1 MLFARIFSGLS
12 SLLFTLSLLMPWP
25 QASGGAEVWIEGF
38 DPYPQQRPMSCEI
51 RSATDVARFW
61 GLPIGEADMTRLLPY
76 SDDPNW
82 GFVGSLDA
90 PPGSLPPV
98 GYGVYAA
105 PIAQML
111 RRVGLNAR
119 AHYGYTLE
127 ALKRELEAGRPVIVW
142 ATYDMRLSPVILWK
156 TASGREVPV
165 VRHEHTFV
173 ALGYDATGL
182 YLADAYDA
190 RVKHFT
196 YEAFSAAWEQIGRMA
211 VTVDGGRC
219 PTPGY
224 TYQTI
229 GGYRHL
235 FYKDIVDIGPW

>member
-1 MLFARIFSGLS
+1 MGSSVLMSWLGTLLVLA
-12 SLLFTLSLLMPWP
+12 SLLFPTHQVS
-25 QASGGAEVWIEGF
+25 AEGSVWIEGF

-61 GLPIGEADMTRLLPY
+61 GIPIVEVEMTRLLPY
-76 SDDPNW
+76 SDDPNR

-90 PPGSLPPV
+90 RPGSLPPE

-111 RRVGLNAR
+111 RRVGLNAQ

-127 ALKRELEAGRPVIVW
+127 TLKAELAAGRPVIVW

-173 ALGYDATGL
+173 ALGYDAGGL

-190 RVKHFT
+190 EIKYYT
-196 YEAFSAAWEQIGRMA
+196 YEAFLAAWEQIGRMA
-211 VTVDGGRC
+211 ITVDGARS

-224 TYQTI
+224 TYQRTAD
-229 GGYRHL
+229 YRHVL
-235 FYKDIVDIGPW
+235 YHGQWDLGPW